1 MYSKLNGLYVFK
13 QNGKEIGRS
22 KNLIT
27 TNGTSAILQYLSGN
41 GGEWAG
47 SMAVGA
53 MPTTANVNDLALRYE
68 IARATI
74 ASKSYKTGTP
84 NLIVVKGRVDSL
96 VAANIYEVGIFPA
109 NNDKVFGA
117 RDNLI
122 VTDFSSPDD
131 WTVISGNISQVPY
144 AAQNPFSPRV
154 GLYNFVVESNSSA
167 TNNNF
172 VFDLSSFTSL
182 DSLDALVSI
191 DETKSGVLKVTL
203 TDVNGLSKEIS
214 YSFDGAVTSGY
225 QVLSQ
230 NFPSDISTLSNIST
244 VKIETIGS
252 YSDITL
258 DSIRVSVLGEI
269 SNSTALV
276 SRSTLTTP
284 IAKIYGV
291 PLDIEYYVQIG

>member
-1 MYSKLNGLYVFK
+1 LYSKINGLYVFK
-13 QNGKEIGRS
+13 QDGIEIGRS

-27 TNGTSAILQYLSGN
+27 TNGTSAILQYLTGN

-47 SMAVGA
+47 SIAIGA
-53 MPTTANVNDLALRYE
+53 INTTANVNDLALKYE

-74 ASKSYKTGTP
+74 ASKSYRNGTP
-84 NLIVVKGRVDSL
+84 NLIVIKGRVDSL
-96 VAANIYEVGIFPA
+96 VAANIYEVGVFPA

-122 VTDFSSPDD
+122 VTDFSSPED
-131 WTVISGNISQVPY
+131 WVVNSGNVSQQAY
-144 AAQNPFSPRV
+144 AAQSPFSPRV
-154 GLYNFVVESNSSA
+154 GLYNFVLESNSST

-172 VFDLSSFTSL
+172 VFDLSSFSSL
-182 DSLDALVSI
+182 DSLDLLVSV
-191 DETKSGVLKVTL
+191 DETKNGVIRVTL
-203 TDVNGLSKEIS
+203 TDVNGISKQLN
-214 YSFDGAVTSGY
+214 YSFNGSVTSGY

-230 NFPSDISTLSNIST
+230 NFSSDISTLSNIST
-244 VKIETIGS
+244 VRVETIGS
-252 YSDITL
+252 FSDITI